1 MGSDRYSTTAR
12 YAKCSLDKYM
22 YMYANLFITILD
34 VKVSTD
40 IKTEIKKEYA
50 TEKSDF
56 CGRCEVIKK
65 KFIFFPKKILF
76 VQHLKNKHS
85 I

>member
-22 YMYANLFITILD
+22 YANLFITI
-34 VKVSTD
+34 TD

-56 CGRCEVIKK
+56 CGRCEVIKR
-65 KFIFFPKKILF
+65 KFIFFPKKNSF
-76 VQHLKNKHS
+76 RTTFEE
-85 I
+85 

>member
-22 YMYANLFITILD
+22 YANLFITFLD

-56 CGRCEVIKK
+56 CGRCEVIKR